1 MFAPGETME
10 SVGEKLR
17 QQRVRQ
23 GLTLDDV
30 CASTRISVKNLEA
43 IESDELSR
51 ISSAFFYRSF
61 VRQFAQRLALNYD
74 DLAAAVQNWANTM
87 PEPAM
92 PGQLQAAMPKVPPL
106 QSTRPK
112 SFRWLFSFI
121 ALIAVLTGCSSL
133 YGMWQSSRYNLQ
145 ASVVSFVNSL
155 TGNPKRRMP
164 GTAVVS
170 RERASSEVRLAT
182 APHRAAAL
190 PLVTRSREKSALSD
204 GPAEPVTAATLGGE
218 SASGFRVEVAAVES
232 TWISITTDNKEIYSG
247 VLEAAETKSLEGHDS
262 ARIRAGNAG
271 GVNVLFNGKMIGSLG
286 PRGQVRTVL
295 FTKDNYEIVEPPAH
309 IALTSF
315 SPSGE

>member
-1 MFAPGETME
+1 ME

-30 CASTRISVKNLEA
+30 SASTRISLRNLQA
-43 IESDELSR
+43 IENDELAG

-61 VRQFAQRLALNYD
+61 VRQFAQRLGLDYSE
-74 DLAAAVQNWANTM
+74 LASAVQDWASTM

-112 SFRWLFSFI
+112 NFRWLFSFI

-145 ASVVSFVNSL
+145 ASVTSFVNSL
-155 TGNPKRRMP
+155 AGN
-164 GTAVVS
+164 
-170 RERASSEVRLAT
+170 SEN
-182 APHRAAAL
+182 RAA
-190 PLVTRSREKSALSD
+190 
-204 GPAEPVTAATLGGE
+204 EPT
-218 SASGFRVEVAAVES
+218 SGFRVEVAAVEA
-232 TWISITTDNKEIYSG
+232 TWLSITADNKEIYSG
-247 VLEAAETKSLEGHDS
+247 VLEAAKTKALKGHKS
-262 ARIRAGNAG
+262 ALIRTGNAG
-271 GVNVLFNGKMIGSLG
+271 GVNVLFNGKTIGSLG
-286 PRGQVRTVL
+286 PRGQARTVV
-295 FTKDNYEIVEPPAH
+295 FTRDNYEIIEPAAH